1 MNIMQR
7 LLIRQRI
14 WLLVGLCLV
23 GLALLAGLSVNKA
36 QQQFLDLKKSEYVKL
51 TQSALNTLD
60 FYYKAA
66 QDGTLEPVE
75 ARVLA
80 RKAINSMALGPRNYF
95 YMYNR
100 THDLIISHPY
110 VEILYS
116 DDTEEEVQKSV
127 ALNNKIQEGLASR
140 LGWDKIYTSL
150 AILDELYPDTYTG
163 FFEYYLYIEPKTKYP
178 VIRKLNEP
186 NIPEAAELK
195 MSYAAYFEPWDWV
208 VLTGIYREDEDAA
221 FYNWLWSLLVIA
233 VGIMTIIFAVS
244 FVISSSITKPLQ
256 HIVARMTDISEGNGD
271 LTNHLE
277 VHGEHEL
284 ARFSQAYNT
293 FVDKIAETVRQVI
306 STSNNAFSNS
316 TAMQGKVECTVS
328 RSQEQ
333 LRETEM
339 LASSANELSYS
350 VKSVAE
356 RANESS
362 EAASKTEQTTVSANE
377 SMSKNI
383 AAINDLSAALQ
394 KTQVEVQQM
403 EAFSTQVASVLEVI
417 RGIAEQTNLLALN
430 AAIEAARAGEQGRGF
445 AVVADEVRSLA
456 QRTQNSTSEIQG
468 IIENLTSG
476 TQKVVSAV
484 GVGLENSEV
493 CVNTAMDANE
503 TLKHVVEYAAT
514 INKMSNQIATAVEE
528 QSQVTQEIAKSTQN
542 ISNSSRLNLDDAE
555 DNQEEINRMNQEMES
570 MATLVK
576 QFKV

>member
-66 QDGTLEPVE
+66 QEGTLEPVE

-80 RKAINSMALGPRNYF
+80 KKAINSMALGPRNYF

-116 DDTEEEVQKSV
+116 DDTEEEIQKSV

-221 FYNWLWSLLVIA
+221 FYNWLWSLLVIT
-233 VGIMTIIFAVS
+233 VGIMAIIFAAS

-256 HIVARMTDISEGNGD
+256 HIVARMTDISEGSGD

-356 RANESS
+356 RAHESS
-362 EAASKTEQTTVSANE
+362 EAASKTEQTTASANE

>member
-75 ARVLA
+75 ARMLA
-80 RKAINSMALGPRNYF
+80 KKAINSMALGPRNYF

-116 DDTEEEVQKSV
+116 DDTEEEIQRSV

-163 FFEYYLYIEPKTKYP
+163 FFEYYLYIEPQTKYP
-178 VIRKLNEP
+178 AIRKLNEP

-208 VLTGIYREDEDAA
+208 VLTGIYREDEDVA

-256 HIVARMTDISEGNGD
+256 HIVARMTDISEGSGD

-356 RANESS
+356 RAHESS
-362 EAASKTEQTTVSANE
+362 EAASKTEQTTASANE